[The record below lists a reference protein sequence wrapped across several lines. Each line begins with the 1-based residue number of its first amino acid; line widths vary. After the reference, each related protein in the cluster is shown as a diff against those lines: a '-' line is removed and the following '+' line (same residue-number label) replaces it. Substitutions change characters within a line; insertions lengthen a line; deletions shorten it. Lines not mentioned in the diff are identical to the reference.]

1 MKIAFYTIFEKG
13 NRFRLDSMSKKTML
27 KVAWLNFLG
36 GYNSVKK
43 THKNQFSW
51 RVNDFHLLT
60 SADSV
65 SLQR

>member
-36 GYNSVKK
+36 AITV
-43 THKNQFSW
+43 
-51 RVNDFHLLT
+51 
-60 SADSV
+60 
-65 SLQR
+65 

>member
-27 KVAWLNFLG
+27 KVAWLNFWG

-43 THKNQFSW
+43 TIKTNF
-51 RVNDFHLLT
+51 LGE
-60 SADSV
+60 
-65 SLQR
+65 